1 MKKMMVIL
9 VMLAVVCGGALF
21 AVSNTATLTLNY
33 LKDASAQY
41 GIGWF
46 AEESTTAAGKSSASF
61 NTTEGETVNVTAY
74 LKVTSNFSPN
84 LVTLSALLPNL
95 KNEDYSAADNPD
107 TTTISYTAA
116 LSSTTSS
123 TTSLSTTSLSS
134 SLNPTAG
141 TTFATIPA
149 NVSVAQTSWV
159 KFVFTPSASDL
170 SSATANKSYTGDV
183 VVTMTSGS

>member
-46 AEESTTAAGKSSASF
+46 AEESATAAEKSSDSF

-95 KNEDYSAADNPD
+95 KNGDYSAAVDPD

-134 SLNPTAG
+134 SLNPEA